1 MRNMP
6 WHCVAEIS
14 KTVSEKMT
22 ACVISSTVQFIKSQ
36 LCKLAMSSMLIH
48 PRNSTDAGFPMSF
61 SLAVDCWSDSWIV
74 LHDSRY
80 FSLSFWDFMN
90 YAMNSSARHF
100 FQRGSFYQ
108 VRSQF
113 SRVHNP
119 LSSSL
124 SKLRAAGSS
133 RRTVKLSFNEVYYP
147 VDEVQCCRQ
156 IISNEFKNPRKAFFL
171 VFYALYYQFQGTE
184 WDLKLHPPL

>member
-61 SLAVDCWSDSWIV
+61 SLVVDCWSDSWIV
-74 LHDSRY
+74 LHDSRC
-80 FSLSFWDFMN
+80 FSLTFWDFMN
-90 YAMNSSARHF
+90 YAMKSSARHF
-100 FQRGSFYQ
+100 FSACLVFIKWE
-108 VRSQF
+108 V
-113 SRVHNP
+113 
-119 LSSSL
+119 SL
-124 SKLRAAGSS
+124 IEYITHCPHPWVSWGQLEVAAGELWNW
-133 RRTVKLSFNEVYYP
+133 VLMKY
-147 VDEVQCCRQ
+147 
-156 IISNEFKNPRKAFFL
+156 II
-171 VFYALYYQFQGTE
+171 Q
-184 WDLKLHPPL
+184 